1 MMRILTHVFRNSF
14 GSALTSI
21 QNVLEFI
28 DSDIFQQDNLA
39 FTDLSAS
46 KKLRQNIQSL
56 DADISKMQSS
66 RTEAK
71 YEIVVSHYCPIWY
84 KQFAHTMSGLSRNLY
99 GFSLAVEREGQI
111 MLNQKIQAQ
120 LNLHRYHDD
129 ANAEQRHQQSLRLR
143 KQQFDHGDTLM
154 SQGSGYIAVG
164 TDKVEGG
171 GTVSR
176 IEYKLISHLQSSIQP
191 EIKQFIAICVSF
203 MRAIRHRLAEN
214 DAIPSNHSLSGKEE
228 ICHSKDLAKAMQSLQ
243 EAKIILQKQY
253 EDRRAQ
259 PTEDHYLIYTLLF
272 SLTQFGKKL
281 IELEKQA
288 DQLIKKRAGGKFPR
302 VFFPR
307 MNLAKWLGKANENAY
322 NERNATEQVLFDQQ
336 DLLQREETRKST
348 NAKNSKVE
356 NDDDDG
362 ETNNMDAA
370 AAAASSSR
378 SGNGSDSNN
387 SDIGKTVS
395 YKPNGAIEKRISIES
410 DWIDD
415 DKASLPLQNAPGAHT
430 WNRWLHNINEW
441 FQEDPTRYAIKFTV
455 TMEILALM
463 AWLPI
468 EGVNELYNVC
478 IKKGTNFTFELTKVY
493 P

>member
-1 MMRILTHVFRNSF
+1 M
-14 GSALTSI
+14 
-21 QNVLEFI
+21 EFI

-56 DADISKMQSS
+56 DLDISRMQSS

-111 MLNQKIQAQ
+111 ILNQKIQAQ
-120 LNLHRYHDD
+120 LNTHRYHHDGD
-129 ANAEQRHQQSLRLR
+129 AEQRHLQSLRLR

-154 SQGSGYIAVG
+154 SQGSGYIAIG
-164 TDKVEGG
+164 TDRIEGG

-191 EIKQFIAICVSF
+191 EIKQFVTICVSF
-203 MRAIRHRLAEN
+203 MKAIRHRLAEN
-214 DAIPSNHSLSGKEE
+214 DAIPLNHSLSGKEE
-228 ICHSKDLAKAMQSLQ
+228 ACHSKDLAKAMQSLQ

-281 IELEKQA
+281 IELEEQA

-302 VFFPR
+302 VFFPQ
-307 MNLAKWLGKANENAY
+307 MNLAKWLGKANENAH

-336 DLLQREETRKST
+336 NLLQREETRKST
-348 NAKNSKVE
+348 NAKNSKME
-356 NDDDDG
+356 NDDDG
-362 ETNNMDAA
+362 EIGNMDIATAA
-370 AAAASSSR
+370 PSSSQ
-378 SGNGSDSNN
+378 SSNGSDSSNN
-387 SDIGKTVS
+387 NVS
-395 YKPNGAIEKRISIES
+395 KLVSHKPNDAIENRISVES

-415 DKASLPLQNAPGAHT
+415 DQASLPLQNAPGAHT
-430 WNRWLHNINEW
+430 WNKWLHNINEW
-441 FQEDPTRYAIKFTV
+441 FQKDPTRYAIKFTV

-468 EGVNELYNVC
+468 EGVNELYNVY
-478 IKKGTNFTFELTKVY
+478 IKKKKKAQLLL
-493 P
+493 